1 MWLEFMRFGEH
12 LSLLYETF
20 HFRRGTYKK
29 VKFCRAVVISP
40 SAQENTISGKC
51 KLQKDGR
58 EGHEEKVEKVLML
71 MWQKLFG
78 AMGHLR
84 HSGVPRIRRSGHK
97 QTKAESCRDM

>member
-1 MWLEFMRFGEH
+1 M
-12 LSLLYETF
+12 
-20 HFRRGTYKK
+20 
-29 VKFCRAVVISP
+29 ISP

-97 QTKAESCRDM
+97 QTKAETCRDM